1 MNLTQRELRFIY
13 HVLKA
18 GENAE
23 SADLKEAPEQYVAH
37 YQQYQYLLKTEFK
50 YLTDKVEANLV
61 QGKSYE

>member
-1 MNLTQRELRFIY
+1 MNLTQRELRFLY

-23 SADLKEAPEQYVAH
+23 SVKLSESPTQYVAH

-50 YLTDKVEANLV
+50 YLVDKVEANLV